1 MILARIPARIVAS
14 FSYTSGVATP
24 RPRHAAAVLLGSLLL
39 GVVGAACLIPGWSRD
54 ALIHPPR
61 PPPRAEPSIPH
72 EEVELRGADITLR
85 GWRFP
90 ARGPSRGLV
99 VYLHGFGDDRREGE
113 GIARRFGPL
122 GFEVLAYD
130 SRAHGASG
138 GEACTYGALEK
149 HDLARVLDGEPQGLP
164 VILIGGSL
172 GAAVALLAAA
182 DDPRISLVVAIAS
195 YSDLETIAIDRAPF
209 FVGRAQ
215 VEESL
220 RLAELEGGFSVAD
233 ASPLAAAPRIRC
245 PVLLVHGAEDVTTP
259 PEHSRRIRAALA
271 GEAELLV
278 VPGVDH
284 YDPAGPQT
292 WARIEQAV
300 VRIGVGREEGANGR

>member
-1 MILARIPARIVAS
+1 
-14 FSYTSGVATP
+14 VATH
-24 RPRHAAAVLLGSLLL
+24 RPRLGAAVLLLSLTL
-39 GVVGAACLIPGWSRD
+39 GVAAAACLIPGWSRN

-61 PPPRAEPSIPH
+61 PPARAEPSIPH
-72 EEVELRGADITLR
+72 VEVELQGDGVALR

-90 ARGPSRGLV
+90 ARGTPRGLI

-130 SRAHGASG
+130 SRAHGESG

-149 HDLARVLDGEPQGLP
+149 RDLARVLDREARGLP
-164 VILIGGSL
+164 VVLIGGSL

-195 YSDLETIAIDRAPF
+195 YSDLETIAVERAPF
-209 FVGRAQ
+209 FVGREQ
-215 VEESL
+215 VEASL
-220 RLAELEGGFSVAD
+220 RLAEEEGGFAVAD

-245 PVLLVHGAEDVTTP
+245 PVLLVHGGEDVTTP
-259 PEHSRRIRAALA
+259 PEHSERIRAALA
-271 GEAELLV
+271 GEAELLL
-278 VPGVDH
+278 VPGVGHD
-284 YDPAGPQT
+284 DPAGAEA
-292 WARIEQAV
+292 WARIERAV
-300 VRIGVGREEGANGR
+300 AGVDREPGGIAR